1 MTLTFQENSTSNPP
15 NNIFFFKKI
24 FAGKVCLLDIDV
36 QGVRSLRTALEGDG
50 SGLLPPLKVVFV
62 RPPSLQDLERRLR
75 DRGTEEEGAI
85 QKVRG
90 EESIFFPPKKTAGKV
105 RYWTSICL
113 YQRRLDKRTWHAA
126 WASVD
131 FFKTGL

>member
-1 MTLTFQENSTSNPP
+1 M
-15 NNIFFFKKI
+15 
-24 FAGKVCLLDIDV
+24 CLLDIDV

-85 QKVRG
+85 QKVR
-90 EESIFFPPKKTAGKV
+90 EENLISAKK
-105 RYWTSICL
+105 
-113 YQRRLDKRTWHAA
+113 KR
-126 WASVD
+126 
-131 FFKTGL
+131 KK